1 MKSCKKQYTLLM
13 LALLLFLSSCS
24 GSVENV
30 DNTHTSSNES
40 NYIDISFINDIER
53 AQIDVAENGDF
64 YLTDEYRIYILDSE
78 GNEKK
83 QIVNDKQRHYK
94 ILTSHDGGFF
104 AYGYGSQLEEYNTDG
119 TLIKKYNLAIGAV
132 SIEKMLYMDEKLYIT
147 YYIDENERDKKY
159 LAEYNLKDGNFKK
172 IDVGLVQNF
181 VEYEE
186 NKLLIVLKHDCCR
199 GHMLTY
205 NINNG
210 EKSDELHIPE
220 LYNSWYYHYN
230 SGKDRLYLID
240 QGTINVASLKEK
252 KIVETYSS
260 SEIPKS
266 NTAFFKN
273 NMSYYIDKVQ
283 KRIVSLDLNGLS
295 RSKSITVLCH
305 NDAPESYFERLAYE
319 FGVENNNTVVEFVN
333 ISTKEYTTKL
343 NSMLMSGDSSFDIYL
358 LTSYIDIPSYYIKKG
373 VYEDLRSYPVVS
385 EKFDDMFEG
394 IEKLCSYNGALFG
407 VPVGIHNSDTV
418 YQLNIE
424 MLEEFKLE
432 MPAYDWTWSDF
443 EKYAGDI
450 TADGTN
456 FMMQESKF
464 SFWYDI
470 YSVSNCI
477 KMDLTKEAFNYTKA
491 DIRNELN
498 FVDKIYEKGIIL
510 NKERSFGKQE
520 NLLLNFAYVP
530 QNDGSLDNCK
540 IIPAPVFD
548 DKRIYPFRV
557 KYFCMNN
564 ASKNKQLAAEF
575 LGKCISKEAQSD
587 NLIIQIPILY
597 KDKAIYENSIYK
609 NFITD
614 DWNYNVYSYM
624 LKNSYR
630 NETFKTY
637 ININDYVLE
646 YFEGRI
652 SSDEAAEAVY
662 NKMKQIVEE

>member
-1 MKSCKKQYTLLM
+1 MKTKMKCFTFLILSLM
-13 LALLLFLSSCS
+13 LLLTSCDNR
-24 GSVENV
+24 VENV
-30 DNTHTSSNES
+30 DNTTSSAIES
-40 NYIDISFINDIER
+40 SYIDISFVKDIER
-53 AQIDVAENGDF
+53 AQIAASENGDI
-64 YLTDEYRIYILDSE
+64 YLTDEDRIYIIDSK
-78 GNEKK
+78 GNIKK
-83 QIVNDKQRHYK
+83 QIENDIKRYYR
-94 ILTSHDGGFF
+94 LLAAYNDGFVAF
-104 AYGYGSQLEEYNTDG
+104 DYSNELEEYDADG
-119 TLIKKYNLAIGAV
+119 TLIKKHKLVIGV
-132 SIEKMLYMDEKLYIT
+132 QSIEKMLYMDGKLFFKYHIG
-147 YYIDENERDKKY
+147 DNWGDKY
-159 LAEYNLKDGNFKK
+159 LAEYNLVDGKFNK
-172 IDVGLVQNF
+172 IDLGKIRDV
-181 VEYEE
+181 VEYSE
-186 NKLLIVLKHDCCR
+186 NMLLVLLNQDCCN

-210 EKSDELHIPE
+210 EKSDEIHIEKMP
-220 LYNSWYYHYN
+220 SCFYHYYN
-230 SGKDRLYLID
+230 NEDDRLYLIY
-240 QGTINVASLKEK
+240 QGNIYVASLKEK
-252 KIVETYSS
+252 KIIETYTSAI
-260 SEIPKS
+260 IPKS

-273 NMSYYIDKVQ
+273 NISYFIDKEQ

-295 RSKSITVLCH
+295 SSKKITILCH
-305 NDAPESYFERLAYE
+305 NDAPESYFNSVAYE

-333 ISTKEYTTKL
+333 ISSKEYTTKL

-358 LTSYIDIPSYYIKKG
+358 LTNYIDIPSYYIKNG
-373 VYEDLRSYPVVS
+373 VYEDLQSYPVVS
-385 EKFDDMFEG
+385 EKFDDMFDG

-407 VPVGIHNSDTV
+407 VPVGIHNSETV
-418 YQLNIE
+418 YQLNTE
-424 MLEEFKLE
+424 MLEKLKLE

-450 TADGTN
+450 TANGTH
-456 FMMQESKF
+456 FMMQENKF
-464 SFWYDI
+464 GFWFDI

-491 DIRNELN
+491 DIENELN

-510 NKERSFGKQE
+510 NKERSFEKQE

-575 LGKCISKEAQSD
+575 LGKCISKEAQSE

-597 KDKAIYENSIYK
+597 KDKAVYEGSIYK

-624 LKNSYR
+624 IKNSYR
-630 NETFKTY
+630 NETIKTY
-637 ININDYVLE
+637 RDITDYILG

>member
-1 MKSCKKQYTLLM
+1 MKTKMKYFSLFM
-13 LALLLFLSSCS
+13 LALMLLLTSCG

-30 DNTHTSSNES
+30 DNTHSSDNES
-40 NYIDISFINDIER
+40 INIDISFIKDIER
-53 AQIDVAENGDF
+53 AQIAVGENGDI
-64 YLTDEYRIYILDSE
+64 YLTDEYRIYILDSK
-78 GNEKK
+78 GHEKK
-83 QIVNDKQRHYK
+83 QIINDKQNLYK
-94 ILTSHDGGFF
+94 LLTAYNGGFF
-104 AYGYGSQLEEYNTDG
+104 VCNYRHELEEYSVDG
-119 TLIKKYNLAIGAV
+119 TLIKKYDLLSAGK
-132 SIEKMLYMDEKLYIT
+132 SIEKMIYMDGKLFIMYHIG
-147 YYIDENERDKKY
+147 DNENDKY
-159 LAEYNLKDGNFKK
+159 LAEYNLEDGNFKK
-172 IDVGLVQNF
+172 IDVGLVKNF

-186 NKLLIVLKHDCCR
+186 NTLLIFLKQDCCS
-199 GHMLTY
+199 GHMMTY
-205 NINNG
+205 NISNG
-210 EKSDELHIPE
+210 EKSDELHIPK
-220 LYNSWYYHYN
+220 LSDSRYPHYN
-230 SGKDRLYLID
+230 SGKDFLYLIS
-240 QGTINVASLKEK
+240 QGNIYVTSLKEK
-252 KIVETYSS
+252 KIIETYTSAT
-260 SEIPKS
+260 IPKIY
-266 NTAFFKN
+266 AACYRN
-273 NMSYYIDKVQ
+273 NISYYIDREQ

-295 RSKSITVLCH
+295 SSKNITVLC
-305 NDAPESYFERLAYE
+305 NDFAPEAYFRSVAYE
-319 FGVENNNTVVEFVN
+319 FGAKNNYTVVEFIN
-333 ISTKEYTTKL
+333 INLQEYTTKL

-358 LTSYIDIPSYYIKKG
+358 LTTYSDIPSYYIKKG
-373 VYEDLRSYPVVS
+373 VYEDLNNYPVVS
-385 EKFDDMFEG
+385 KKFDDMFEG
-394 IEKLCSYNGALFG
+394 IEKLCSYNEALFG
-407 VPVGIHNSDTV
+407 VPVGIHNSETV
-418 YQLNIE
+418 YQLNTE
-424 MLEEFKLE
+424 MLEKLKLE

-450 TADGTN
+450 TANGTH
-456 FMMQESKF
+456 FMMQENKF
-464 SFWYDI
+464 GFWFDI

-491 DIRNELN
+491 DIENELN

-510 NKERSFGKQE
+510 NKERSFEKQE

-575 LGKCISKEAQSD
+575 LGKCISKEAQSE

-597 KDKAIYENSIYK
+597 KDKAVYEGSIYK

-624 LKNSYR
+624 IKNSYR
-630 NETFKTY
+630 NETIKTY
-637 ININDYVLE
+637 RDITDYILG